1 MEIYHQLETD
11 NFKMTKKSQY
21 KRKLEYNNTYNRNN
35 YRSFSV
41 RFNNKSETDIIEWL
55 EQKEF
60 VKAYLTQLIKADM
73 EASKPKKKTA
83 EKKTETKK
91 TTKKK

>member
-1 MEIYHQLETD
+1 MP
-11 NFKMTKKSQY
+11 KKSQY

-55 EQKEF
+55 EKKEF
-60 VKAYLTQLIKADM
+60 VKAYLTGLIKADM
-73 EASKPKKKTA
+73 EASKNNDGTD
-83 EKKTETKK
+83 
-91 TTKKK
+91 

>member
-1 MEIYHQLETD
+1 MP
-11 NFKMTKKSQY
+11 KKSQY

-55 EQKEF
+55 EKKEF
-60 VKAYLTQLIKADM
+60 VKAYLTGRIKADM
-73 EASKPKKKTA
+73 EASKSNGGTD
-83 EKKTETKK
+83 
-91 TTKKK
+91 

>member
-1 MEIYHQLETD
+1 MP
-11 NFKMTKKSQY
+11 KKSQY

-55 EQKEF
+55 EKKEF
-60 VKAYLTQLIKADM
+60 VKAYLTGLIKADM
-73 EASKPKKKTA
+73 EASKNNGGTD
-83 EKKTETKK
+83 
-91 TTKKK
+91 